1 MVQRKLTQRSFFI
14 INEILKMA
22 KNIEFQL
29 PEAIKDFVFDLNDAT
44 RRSMRIE
51 EVEPLY
57 DVKFKEITDKFFA
70 TSAWPEPAAIAGE
83 CGEDAVF
90 LLLYRELTLRH
101 AITKLKPQ
109 LIDHIEAWNNY
120 CKLFHYLQHNTN
132 AEMVIS
138 TQWACDMISEFV
150 YQFQGFCQYRTS
162 INNKN
167 EDEVSILENNPD
179 LWSVGIV
186 SRILSDLVRV
196 GKAVPVQQKGNSI
209 HQLLGYFSM
218 IELARLE
225 CLLCDYNASLIVSQP
240 LILHLQPTGAQDAG
254 ASVCGCDF
262 NLYAA
267 IPLCHINV
275 YYHAGVCLLML
286 HRYSDALRTFN
297 EIILHISQRL
307 MKQGN
312 IVGGRPGTQQQLQ
325 RMLDRML
332 ALAGLCMVLYPCVY
346 TSSSSS
352 ASASRQRVEV
362 LNDQVREMIESNQQV
377 GDKYRQM
384 LSGGSDS
391 LAAFENTF
399 ESNTPKFIS
408 PAIPNYHR
416 KRAEEDDDDEP
427 VSGGKAATSQ
437 ASNYLCHDV
446 NRTQM
451 TIFTRQVKQQ
461 LAVLK
466 LRSYLRLYSTISLEK
481 LTRYDN
487 CSSTDEML
495 SKLMSYKNKGM
506 EVQAGLMP
514 VSGAANSNTTP
525 NATALDVKFRVE
537 GDNLIIDN
545 TSAQTQSATN
555 VPAARRVLPN
565 VGYYEN
571 IFAANIAAQQNL
583 VSEIESSF
591 EKYGL

>member
-1 MVQRKLTQRSFFI
+1 
-14 INEILKMA
+14 MA
-22 KNIEFQL
+22 KSIDFQL
-29 PEAIKDFVFDLNDAT
+29 PDAIKDFIFDLNDAT
-44 RRSMRIE
+44 RRSMRVE

-57 DVKFKEITDKFFA
+57 DVKFKEITDKYFA
-70 TSAWPEPAAIAGE
+70 SSAWPEPAAIAGE
-83 CGEDAVF
+83 CNEDAVF
-90 LLLYRELTLRH
+90 LLFYRELTLRH

-120 CKLFHYLQHNTN
+120 CKLFHYLQHNVN

-138 TQWACDMISEFV
+138 VQWACDMISEFV

-167 EDEVSILENNPD
+167 EDEVQILENNPD

-196 GKAVPVQQKGNSI
+196 GKSVPQQKNGNTI
-209 HQLLGYFSM
+209 HQLLGYFSL

-225 CLLCDYNASLIVSQP
+225 CLLCDYNASLIASQP
-240 LILHLQPTGAQDAG
+240 LMLHLQAGSAQDGSAG
-254 ASVCGCDF
+254 AVCGCEY
-262 NLYAA
+262 NLYAS

-275 YYHAGVCLLML
+275 YYHAGVCLLMM

-332 ALAGLCMVLYPCVY
+332 ALAGMCMALYPCVY
-346 TSSSSS
+346 SSSSS
-352 ASASRQRVEV
+352 TRQRVEV
-362 LNDQVREMIESNQQV
+362 LNDQVREMIEANQF

-391 LAAFENTF
+391 YSTFEHTF

-416 KRAEEDDDDEP
+416 KRAEDEDEDEDEA
-427 VSGGKAATSQ
+427 SAGGKATSQ
-437 ASNYLCHDV
+437 ASNYLCQDV

-451 TIFTRQVKQQ
+451 VVFTNQVKQQ
-461 LAVLK
+461 LSVLK
-466 LRSYLRLYSTISLEK
+466 LRSYLRLYTTIGTEK

-487 CSSTDEML
+487 CSNVDEMMA
-495 SKLMSYKNKGM
+495 KLMSYKYKGM
-506 EVQAGLMP
+506 EVQASTTP
-514 VSGAANSNTTP
+514 SGGSETTP
-525 NATALDVKFRVE
+525 NSSMLDVAFHVD
-537 GDNLIIDN
+537 GDNLVIQN
-545 TSAQTQSATN
+545 SSAQPQTTTN
-555 VPAARRVLPN
+555 VPAARKVLPN
-565 VGYYEN
+565 MSYYEN
-571 IFAANIAAQQNL
+571 IFTTSLSAQQNL
-583 VSEIESSF
+583 VGEIESSF